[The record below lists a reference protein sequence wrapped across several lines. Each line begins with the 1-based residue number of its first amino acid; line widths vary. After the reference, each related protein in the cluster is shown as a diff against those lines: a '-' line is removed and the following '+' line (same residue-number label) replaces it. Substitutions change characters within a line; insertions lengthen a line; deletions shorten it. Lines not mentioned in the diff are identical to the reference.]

1 MTAIVDD
8 RDTAFRGGQV
18 SYYPMA
24 ATKIYK
30 GTMVVFSGGYVA
42 PATQTTGV
50 MCVGIASETV
60 DNSDGNAGD
69 KSIKVM
75 RGVAKMTNDTGT
87 AVVIGDVGKQCY
99 ALDNQTVTMDAT
111 GASVAG
117 RVFDVDASGVWVE
130 FSIIPRSAVVS
141 SADMD
146 DSLLHYTKVVIAA
159 GAVATLHTT
168 AVTLVPTP
176 GAGKYIQMESAVLV
190 HNYLTAAYNDQN
202 LLIGLNDATVTTVTV
217 EATNFTNATAS
228 SITTAYGG
236 MNLISTNANAVGKN
250 LAIKAAGD
258 LGSTGKGDL
267 VVYITYRIITL

>member
-50 MCVGIASETV
+50 MCVGIAAETV
-60 DNSDGNAGD
+60 DNSGGSAGD
-69 KSIKVM
+69 LSIKVL
-75 RGVAKMTNDTGT
+75 RGVAKLNNDTGT

-99 ALDNQTVTMDAT
+99 MLDNQTVTMDAS

-117 RVFDVDASGVWVE
+117 RVFDVDSSGVWVE
-130 FSIIPRSAVVS
+130 FSIIPRTAGVV

-146 DSLLHYTKVVIAA
+146 DALLHYAKITLSATDMAA
-159 GAVATLHTT
+159 LNVTAKELVA
-168 AVTLVPTP
+168 AP
-176 GAGKYIQMESAVLV
+176 GAGKYIQLESAVLALKYSV
-190 HNYLTAAYNDQN
+190 AAYNDAN
-202 LLIGLNDATVTTVTV
+202 LTIGIDNATASTITV
-217 EATNFTNATAS
+217 EATSFTNATAD
-228 SITTAYGG
+228 TVNT
-236 MNLISTNANAVGKN
+236 AVGVKDLIAAASVVANKN

-258 LGSTGKGDL
+258 LGSTGKGTIN
-267 VVYITYRIITL
+267 VHVTYRIITL